1 MPGVDFGENARTLFE
16 DLNHCRLGVD
26 LKWRLTLEDMY
37 DGGDPHVVPVLWQDV
52 GGLGI
57 AATLQ
62 RDQ

>member
-1 MPGVDFGENARTLFE
+1 VPGVYFRENAPTQFE
-16 DLNHCRLGVD
+16 DFNRCCLGID
-26 LKWRLTLEDMY
+26 LKWRLTLEDMC

-62 RDQ
+62 DQQ